1 MTVPLSGILT
11 MEGLAQEA
19 LYGTYG
25 SGTITSPIHMYDLVN
40 GGNSAG
46 SGNSYP
52 AVNQN
57 CLPNPAY
64 RVSYQI
70 FYVDRGGL
78 DPEDYWTTK
87 NPATDLAVGDQIYT
101 SSTGTPLASAIGEQI
116 NGTATDWFGCSSVQC
131 PGFVTNSSGVIT
143 SVTCQCPV

>member
-25 SGTITSPIHMYDLVN
+25 TGTITSPIHMYDLVN

-52 AVNQN
+52 VVNQN
-57 CLPNPAY
+57 CLPNPAD
-64 RVSYQI
+64 RLSYQE
-70 FYVDRGGL
+70 FSVLTPY
-78 DPEDYWTTK
+78 DPVSYWTTK
-87 NPATDLAVGDQIYT
+87 NPASGLAVGDQVYI
-101 SSTGTPLASAIGEQI
+101 SSTGTPLAAAIIKFI
-116 NGTATDWFGCSSVQC
+116 NGNPTDWFGCSSGQC
-131 PGFVTNSSGVIT
+131 PSFETNSSGVVI
-143 SVTCQCPV
+143 SVSCQCPV